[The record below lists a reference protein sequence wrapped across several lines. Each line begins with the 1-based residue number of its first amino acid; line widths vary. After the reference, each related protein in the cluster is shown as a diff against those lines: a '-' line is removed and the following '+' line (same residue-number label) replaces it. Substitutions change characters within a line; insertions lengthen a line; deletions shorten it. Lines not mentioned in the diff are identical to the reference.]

1 MPGLDFRPGDIRSQD
16 LKSNRS
22 LTLLTPHLSWLLA
35 LVWWWWS
42 FSAFIEIIR
51 QLSVVAGSCLT
62 FLTRW
67 LPTTVLTTL
76 ATGYWDSLVIKTNP
90 TNIRLFRSLRPTCP
104 SVPPSPSAGSST
116 PTARPGWRSSAGV
129 EPRPEPAAPPPTSTT
144 ATPSRT
150 GPSSTRCGRSRYD
163 IWGKDKD
170 LGVRTKKT
178 NN

>member
-67 LPTTVLTTL
+67 LPTTILTTL
-76 ATGYWDSLVIKTNP
+76 ATETLWSLKP
-90 TNIRLFRSLRPTCP
+90 TPLTSDCSGVWGRPAPLFPLLRLREARHLRLALDGEAVPVWSLGRNLQLLH
-104 SVPPSPSAGSST
+104 
-116 PTARPGWRSSAGV
+116 
-129 EPRPEPAAPPPTSTT
+129 PPPRRPHHPGQDQ
-144 ATPSRT
+144 AVQGEEDR
-150 GPSSTRCGRSRYD
+150 D
-163 IWGKDKD
+163 MI
-170 LGVRTKKT
+170 LGAEIRI
-178 NN
+178 